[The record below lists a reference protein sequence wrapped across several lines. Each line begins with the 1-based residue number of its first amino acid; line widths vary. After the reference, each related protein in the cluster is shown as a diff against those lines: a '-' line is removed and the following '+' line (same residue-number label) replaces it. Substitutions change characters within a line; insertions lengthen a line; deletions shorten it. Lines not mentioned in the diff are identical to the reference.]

1 MHVRVAAH
9 DIQRGVPRETP
20 AGEMTLREWEGSTEA
35 EEATEVTAGL
45 WAPGTGQGPWA
56 ASAMGQ
62 LRRPLLP
69 QTLQCVTA
77 GTEALLTS
85 EHMTGGPCCGRQLL
99 QELLPYLEASSAV
112 CVSGGHVRL
121 GFASG
126 PLHTAWARQPL
137 IFPAHRPVPLRGH
150 RLSKAPS

>member
-1 MHVRVAAH
+1 MTYSVVPGRPCRGRRLSESGRAA
-9 DIQRGVPRETP
+9 
-20 AGEMTLREWEGSTEA
+20 EA

-77 GTEALLTS
+77 GAEALLTS
-85 EHMTGGPCCGRQLL
+85 EHMM
-99 QELLPYLEASSAV
+99 
-112 CVSGGHVRL
+112 
-121 GFASG
+121 
-126 PLHTAWARQPL
+126 
-137 IFPAHRPVPLRGH
+137 
-150 RLSKAPS
+150 